1 MNELSNVNS
10 AAGVKESPFHAGE
23 QAVQSRLGVRKI
35 AEQLG
40 QAMIRPF
47 MPEQHREFFNAL
59 SYLFVGIREEDGFP
73 RAEILTGDP
82 GFITSPDNQRL
93 HISIPIGHQILAT
106 QQLIPGREVGLLG
119 IDLATRRRNRING
132 VVTAV
137 VDKEAGV
144 GADKGTGIGDRLQIE
159 IAIVESFGNC
169 PKYIQR
175 REISLYPS
183 VDFSSVEV
191 QTDNVFNNLAK
202 KLINNADTFFI
213 ASQHQS
219 KASEDHASADI
230 SHRGGEPGFIHIQ
243 DDKTLIFPDYSGNRH
258 FNTLGN
264 LSLNPGVGLLFI
276 DFISGDLLH
285 LRGISNILWNDSR
298 QVDFPGAE
306 RLLEFQLKESLYIA
320 NGMALRGKKINKK
333 PAR

>member
-10 AAGVKESPFHAGE
+10 AAGVKESPFHVGE
-23 QAVQSRLGVRKI
+23 QAVQSRLGVRDI
-35 AEQLG
+35 AEQMG

-47 MPEQHREFFNAL
+47 MPEQHREFFNGL
-59 SYLFVGIREEDGFP
+59 SYLFVGIRAEDSFP

-93 HISIPIGHQILAT
+93 HISIPIGHQTLAI
-106 QQLIPGREVGLLG
+106 QQLIPGRAVGLLG
-119 IDLATRRRNRING
+119 IDLATRRRNRVNG

-137 VDKEAGV
+137 LDNEAG
-144 GADKGTGIGDRLQIE
+144 KGVGIGDRLQIE
-159 IAIVESFGNC
+159 ITIAESFGNC

-175 REISLYPS
+175 REVSLQPS
-183 VDFSSVEV
+183 VDFSFVEV
-191 QTDNVFNNLAK
+191 QTDDVFNNQAE

-213 ASQHQS
+213 ASQHQG
-219 KASEDHASADI
+219 EDPDRHASADI

-264 LSLNPGVGLLFI
+264 LSLNPRVGLLFI
-276 DFISGDLLH
+276 DFINGDLLH

-306 RLLEFQLKESLYIA
+306 RLLEFQLTESLYIA
-320 NGMALRGKKINKK
+320 NGLALRGKKINKK
-333 PAR
+333 SDR

>member
-1 MNELSNVNS
+1 MNQLSNVNS

-47 MPEQHREFFNAL
+47 MPEQHREFFNGL
-59 SYLFVGIREEDGFP
+59 SYLFIGIKGEDGFP
-73 RAEILTGDP
+73 RAEVLTGDP

-119 IDLATRRRNRING
+119 IDLATRRRNRVNG

-137 VDKEAGV
+137 LDNEAG
-144 GADKGTGIGDRLQIE
+144 KGVGIGDRLQIE
-159 IAIVESFGNC
+159 ITIAESFGNC

-175 REISLYPS
+175 REVSLQPS
-183 VDFSSVEV
+183 VDFSFVEV
-191 QTDNVFNNLAK
+191 QTDNVFNNQAE

-213 ASQHQS
+213 ASQHQG
-219 KASEDHASADI
+219 EDPDRHASADI

-264 LSLNPGVGLLFI
+264 LSLNPRVGLLFI
-276 DFISGDLLH
+276 DFINGDVLQ
-285 LRGISNILWNDSR
+285 LRGLSNILWDDPR
-298 QVDFPGAE
+298 QIDFPGAE
-306 RLLEFQLKESLYIA
+306 RLLEFQLTESLYIT
-320 NGMALRGKKINKK
+320 NGLALRGKKINKK
-333 PAR
+333 PD